1 MMNSVDINIDDYSNV
16 HFIGL
21 GGISMSAL
29 AEILIDKGVK
39 VSGSDS
45 KDSAILQKLKSKGA
59 NVYIGHKAENIKDD
73 LDLIVYT
80 DAISADNPE
89 FLEAKNKS
97 IMIIDRGNFLGQL
110 MRRYKNSIAISG
122 THGKTTTTG
131 MLSTI
136 LHDTDLDP
144 TILLGGQLDCINGNV
159 RIGGN
164 DLILTEACEYKRNIL
179 KFHATIGVILNVEAD
194 HLDYYKDLGEI
205 VETFKGF
212 VDKIP
217 KDGIVIV
224 NGDDPSAL
232 ETVENAVCQVLTF
245 GIDCDSTYKA
255 SDVTFNQAGVSF
267 FNLTVNS
274 NKTYPVV
281 LNVTGMHN
289 VYNAIAAIASA
300 HASGLEMEDVIARIA
315 DYNGTHRRLES
326 KGSFKDV
333 RVIDDYAHHPTEI
346 LAALKAVKNL
356 DVNDIWCI
364 FQPHTYTRTKS
375 LLKEFSESFSNAD
388 KVIVCDIYAAREKDT
403 GEIHSKQL
411 VNLLKE
417 NNVDAMYF
425 ESFEE
430 IKDYIKEN
438 IKSGDLVLTMGA
450 GDVYTIGEML
460 VEQ

>member
-1 MMNSVDINIDDYSNV
+1 MNSFDINIDDYSNV

-45 KDSAILQKLKSKGA
+45 KDSAILKKLRTKGA
-59 NVYIGHKAENIKDD
+59 NVYIGHKSENITDD

-80 DAISADNPE
+80 DAISSDNPE

-97 IMIIDRGNFLGQL
+97 VMTIDRGNFLGQL
-110 MRRYKNSIAISG
+110 MKRYKNSIAISG

-136 LHDTDLDP
+136 LHSTDLDP
-144 TILLGGQLDCINGNV
+144 TILLGGELDCINGNV
-159 RIGGN
+159 RIGSD
-164 DLILTEACEYKRNIL
+164 DLILTEACEYKGNIL

-194 HLDYYKDLGEI
+194 HLDYYKDLDEI
-205 VETFKGF
+205 IETFKGF
-212 VDKIP
+212 VNKIP
-217 KDGIVIV
+217 KDGQVIV

-232 ETVENAVCQVLTF
+232 ETVENAVCKVLTF
-245 GIDCDSTYKA
+245 GIENDSTYKA
-255 SDVTFNQAGVSF
+255 SEVTFNQAGVSF
-267 FNLTVNS
+267 FNLTVDGD
-274 NKTYPVV
+274 KTYPVI

-289 VYNAIAAIASA
+289 VYNAIAAMASA
-300 HASGLEMEDVIARIA
+300 HASGLDMEEVIKRIS
-315 DYNGTHRRLES
+315 DYNGTHRRLEG
-326 KGSFKDV
+326 KGSFRGV
-333 RVIDDYAHHPTEI
+333 TVIDDYAHHPTEI
-346 LAALKAVKNL
+346 SATLKAVKNL
-356 DVNDIWCI
+356 DVKDIWCI

-375 LLKEFSESFSNAD
+375 LLKEFSESFSDAD

-411 VNLLKE
+411 VDLLIE
-417 NNVDAMYF
+417 NKVDAMYF
-425 ESFEE
+425 ETFEQ
-430 IKDYIKEN
+430 IKDYISEN
-438 IKSGDLVLTMGA
+438 VKSGDLVLTMGA

-460 VEQ
+460 VEK